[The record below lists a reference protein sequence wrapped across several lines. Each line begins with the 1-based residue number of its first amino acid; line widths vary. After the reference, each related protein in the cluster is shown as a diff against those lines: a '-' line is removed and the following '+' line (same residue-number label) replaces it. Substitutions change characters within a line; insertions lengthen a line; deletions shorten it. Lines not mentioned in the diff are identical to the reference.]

1 VAVMIKADE
10 AMEKL
15 LTIEKAVHEMVS
27 LSQGIID
34 LKEAEAK
41 RQKAMEEIEASGE
54 KYRILLDHL
63 PQKIFLKNTNSVYT
77 FCNQSYAAYLKNK
90 PEEIAGKT
98 DYDFHPAEW
107 AEKLVAEDRRIL
119 AAGSPENREEQ
130 FVREGQSVIFHTVK
144 MPVKDKN
151 GEALGILG
159 VSWEVTDQKRKED
172 ELKKICEHLEET
184 LSGREAELQ
193 WANKLLQQ
201 GMAER
206 RMAEERLKG
215 AEGLRRIFEKMATPA
230 VMIEE
235 NGVLSQANS
244 EFEKLSGYSKKEVE
258 GKKCLMDFFAQR
270 DSERI
275 VEYYGRQEAT
285 PGAVLRDA
293 KCQLLVKNGDLRDV
307 SLTLSMI
314 PDSKRSVASLMDIT
328 EAKRTEER
336 VEEMEEIYDSII
348 QNIHESI
355 ALVQDGVLKFAN
367 PKLFEILGYTTEE
380 LSSQPFREFVF
391 PEDRERFEND
401 PGNLSERGLS
411 RPCSFRLV
419 DKDGRVHWVENKEA
433 LIKWEKKK
441 AVLHFLTDN
450 TARKQAQE
458 ELCTSIDSFR
468 RLVDA
473 LEKYLF
479 PSDGNGAQHERLE
492 LS

>member
-1 VAVMIKADE
+1 MIKANKTI
-10 AMEKL
+10 EKL
-15 LTIEKAVHEMVS
+15 LTIEKAENEMVTQR
-27 LSQGIID
+27 QGILE

-41 RQKAMEEIEASGE
+41 RQKAMEEIGATGE

-77 FCNQSYAAYLKNK
+77 FCNRSYAAYLKKK

-98 DYDFHPAEW
+98 DYDFHPAEL

-119 AAGSPENREEQ
+119 AAGSPENSEEQ
-130 FVREGQSVIFHTVK
+130 FVREGKSMVFHTVK
-144 MPVKDKN
+144 TPVRDGK
-151 GEALGILG
+151 GEAMGILG
-159 VSWEVTDQKRKED
+159 VSWEVTDQKRKEE

-235 NGVLSQANS
+235 NGVLSLANS
-244 EFEKLSGYSKKEVE
+244 EFEKLSGYSKEEVE
-258 GKKCLMDFFAQR
+258 GKKCLRDFFAQR

-275 VEYYGRQEAT
+275 AEYYGRQEAT

-307 SLTLSMI
+307 ALTLSKI

-328 EAKRTEER
+328 EAKRSEER
-336 VEEMEEIYDSII
+336 AEELEEIYDSII
-348 QNIHESI
+348 QNIHEGI

-380 LSSQPFREFVF
+380 LSSKPFREFVL
-391 PEDRERFEND
+391 PEDRERVEND
-401 PGNLSERGLS
+401 PGNLSERELS
-411 RPCSFRLV
+411 RPCSFRMV
-419 DKDGRVHWVENKEA
+419 DKKGRVHWVENKGT
-433 LIKWEKKK
+433 LINWEKKK

-450 TARKQAQE
+450 THRKQAQE
-458 ELCTSIDSFR
+458 ELCTSIEPFR

-479 PSDGNGAQHERLE
+479 PSNGNGGEHERLE